1 MEAEPSNSPVQVGDV
16 VAGKYRVE
24 RTLGRGGIGVVVAAH
39 HLALDELVALKFIGL
54 NLASERE
61 VVQRLLREA
70 RATFRLRSKHTVRVL
85 DADELP
91 SGAVYIVME
100 LLEGR
105 DLRHE
110 LAERGPLP
118 EEEVVSYVLQA
129 CDALEEAHGLG
140 IVHRDLKPHN
150 LFLARERRGPP
161 VVKVLD
167 FGMSKVDPT
176 LFEGGPLTL
185 PETALGTPRYMAPEQ
200 WRSAATVDH
209 RADIW
214 ALGVVMYELLT
225 GKVPLQGMP
234 LGERQARLLAGAI
247 PSPSA
252 MHPHVSEETAKVIL
266 RCLKADPMSRWRS
279 VAHLATALRDACP
292 TTTRQVERE
301 EVTHTAVTAV
311 VPTRQM
317 QEHAARA
324 FAAAPPPSERAP
336 EPARRP
342 TLPDTPAAIDEARS
356 FAPDSNEPTIVRA
369 PLFTPPELVLDAVP
383 SPAVEAQVEAVDV
396 QVPSTL
402 SAPPAMGE
410 RKPIREMTL
419 RSAGPL
425 AAVQEALQSP
435 VTEATLRLPGAPVH
449 PSHAPAPAA
458 RVVAAAPAAPVA
470 AAAQVAQVAA
480 PALPRPPP
488 VRQAPRRRVSP
499 IALALVVA
507 LVALVAGG
515 LAAWMVAR

>member
-1 MEAEPSNSPVQVGDV
+1 VEAEPSNSPVQVGDV

-24 RTLGRGGIGVVVAAH
+24 RTLGRGGIGIVVAAH
-39 HLALDELVALKFIGL
+39 HLALDEAVALKFIGL
-54 NLASERE
+54 NLAAERE

-100 LLEGR
+100 LLDGR
-105 DLRHE
+105 DLRTE

-129 CDALEEAHGLG
+129 CDALEEAHTLG

-150 LFLARERRGPP
+150 LFLARQRRGPP

-167 FGMSKVDPT
+167 FGMSKVDPAM
-176 LFEGGPLTL
+176 FEGGPLTL

-200 WRSAATVDH
+200 WRSASTVDH

-214 ALGVVMYELLT
+214 ALGVVMYELMT

-252 MHPHVSEETAKVIL
+252 LHPHVSEDTARVIM
-266 RCLKADPMSRWRS
+266 RCLKADPVSRWRS

-292 TTTRQVERE
+292 TTTPDVERA
-301 EVTHTAVTAV
+301 EVTQTAVTAI
-311 VPTRQM
+311 VPTLQM
-317 QEHAARA
+317 REQAARA
-324 FAAAPPPSERAP
+324 FAADAPASEPLP
-336 EPARRP
+336 EATRRP

-356 FAPDSNEPTIVRA
+356 APDSDEATIVR
-369 PLFTPPELVLDAVP
+369 PPIFTPPELVLDSVP
-383 SPAVEAQVEAVDV
+383 SPVVEVKGPVEVE
-396 QVPSTL
+396 
-402 SAPPAMGE
+402 APPARGELPVTGE
-410 RKPIREMTL
+410 RKAIREMTL

-425 AAVQEALQSP
+425 PGVQELLHSQ
-435 VTEATLRLPGAPVH
+435 VTDETLRLPGAPLH
-449 PSHAPAPAA
+449 PSKAPAA
-458 RVVAAAPAAPVA
+458 VAPPQAVAITPPV
-470 AAAQVAQVAA
+470 
-480 PALPRPPP
+480 PPWPRPAQP
-488 VRQAPRRRVSP
+488 ARRRRTSLV
-499 IALALVVA
+499 ALALVVA
-507 LVALVAGG
+507 LLAVVLGG
-515 LAAWMVAR
+515 LAAWMVGR